1 MGSGGTTTARL
12 KLEGIDGRAHQGWSL
27 WLNLNQHG
35 KTYQDQIF
43 LMTDQA
49 IGLSGYDF
57 WWCMAVGG
65 AWVDLSSVDSANER
79 DYRQLH
85 TIDRFLFTIVLIG
98 TPCDFS
104 RRKRVAI
111 TGP

>member
-27 WLNLNQHG
+27 WLNSNQHG
-35 KTYQDQIF
+35 ETYQNQF
-43 LMTDQA
+43 SNVTDRFTD
-49 IGLSGYDF
+49 LSGRDF

-79 DYRQLH
+79 DYCSKLLR
-85 TIDRFLFTIVLIG
+85 VSSG
-98 TPCDFS
+98 TRVAFAGLPVSS

>member
-1 MGSGGTTTARL
+1 
-12 KLEGIDGRAHQGWSL
+12 
-27 WLNLNQHG
+27 
-35 KTYQDQIF
+35 
-43 LMTDQA
+43 
-49 IGLSGYDF
+49 
-57 WWCMAVGG
+57 MAVGG

-79 DYRQLH
+79 DYRQLN
-85 TIDRFLFTIVLIG
+85 TVLSLFCVTVLIG

>member
-35 KTYQDQIF
+35 ETYQDQMF
-43 LMTDQA
+43 FMTDQVTD
-49 IGLSGYDF
+49 LSGYDF

-79 DYRQLH
+79 DYRQLPR
-85 TIDRFLFTIVLIG
+85 IICFSDYSSNWDSLRL
-98 TPCDFS
+98 S

>member
-35 KTYQDQIF
+35 ETYQYQMF
-43 LMTDQA
+43 LMTDQDTV
-49 IGLSGYDF
+49 LSGYNF

-65 AWVDLSSVDSANER
+65 AWVDLSSVDSDNER
-79 DYRQLH
+79 DYHQL
-85 TIDRFLFTIVLIG
+85 IFLIKLFLFN
-98 TPCDFS
+98 
-104 RRKRVAI
+104 
-111 TGP
+111 

>member
-1 MGSGGTTTARL
+1 M
-12 KLEGIDGRAHQGWSL
+12 
-27 WLNLNQHG
+27 
-35 KTYQDQIF
+35 
-43 LMTDQA
+43 
-49 IGLSGYDF
+49 GLSGYDF

-79 DYRQLH
+79 DYRQLY
-85 TIDRFLFTIVLIG
+85 TTAGFPVLVVLIG